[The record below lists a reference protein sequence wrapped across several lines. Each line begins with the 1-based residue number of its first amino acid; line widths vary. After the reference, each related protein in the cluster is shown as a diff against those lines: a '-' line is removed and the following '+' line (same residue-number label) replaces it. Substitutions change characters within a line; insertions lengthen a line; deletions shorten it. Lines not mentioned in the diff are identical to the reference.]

1 MFTKIIT
8 TAIFAGF
15 ITGVVSAIIQ
25 LIFLQPILLHAE
37 LYEVGS
43 LVHFGNNNSAADHGK
58 IPFDL
63 QRNGLS
69 ILFSALVYT
78 GYAFILVALIAYV
91 SSLDL
96 EINNASAILFGVC
109 GFFTVHLAPSF
120 GLPPELPGAAAAD
133 VVPRQVWWV
142 FCVLATAVGIWVI
155 SFGGNFMYVFIGII
169 LILIPHLIGA
179 PEPEFFSGPTPPEL
193 ASHFA
198 SRALAI
204 GGVAWIF
211 LGYLCGYFWRKEN
224 F

>member
-8 TAIFAGF
+8 TALFAGF

-25 LIFLQPILLHAE
+25 LVFLQPILLHAE
-37 LYEVGS
+37 LYEIGS
-43 LVHFGNNNSAADHGK
+43 LTHFGDDSSQVANHDM
-58 IPFDL
+58 PFDF

-69 ILFSALVYT
+69 ILFSALIYT

-91 SSLDL
+91 SSVGLV
-96 EINNASAILFGVC
+96 ITNARAVLFGIC

-120 GLPPELPGAAAAD
+120 GLPPELPGAAAAE
-133 VVPRQVWWV
+133 VIPRQIWWF
-142 FCVLATAVGIWVI
+142 FCVLATGVGIWFI
-155 SFGGNFMYVFIGII
+155 SFGKKLLYVILGIS
-169 LILIPHLIGA
+169 LILFPHIIGA
-179 PEPEFFSGPTPPEL
+179 PTPEFFVGPTPPEL

-198 SRALAI
+198 ARALAI
-204 GGVAWIF
+204 GGMAWIL